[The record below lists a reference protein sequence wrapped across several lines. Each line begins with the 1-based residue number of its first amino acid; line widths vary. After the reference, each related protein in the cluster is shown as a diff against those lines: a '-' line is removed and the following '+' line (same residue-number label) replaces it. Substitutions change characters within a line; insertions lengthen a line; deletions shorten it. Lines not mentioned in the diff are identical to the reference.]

1 MHVKRTRDACT
12 SDRLFLFFLALPRSM
27 FESCT
32 RERKASKRKEKEKKG
47 GNSEARLSRFKE
59 SKRAPQSAAERF
71 EPVYLRCAGSKRST
85 ELIRIETRFPAKA
98 ILIACTD
105 ICLSLRP
112 ARQVAPL
119 LHVHQT
125 SSSSSSFLFVACV
138 VLPRLI
144 ASSSAS
150 SSAVFSLL
158 LISWGRRA
166 LG

>member
-112 ARQVAPL
+112 ARPVL
-119 LHVHQT
+119 LVHQT